1 MAYVLG
7 LAVDFL
13 RSATINLGS
22 EDSLLWLFVWLSKQ
36 CGITGADPQS
46 RAVCAKDLMSTLCT
60 FGGVYF
66 GWALVKPSNGW
77 SSSSNFMYKKPSPL
91 APRPHGGVNCSLV
104 SVMIRKNHLRR
115 TLTVHPSQKASVG
128 APDVNQHNRRN
139 FIYLVRITFGY
150 CHIRQFLKDPH
161 PSASIFSEVSTVCR
175 A

>member
-1 MAYVLG
+1 MPLAHLCCMQEKAFPTGLSFTLVLWRMF
-7 LAVDFL
+7 LAWRLTFL

-104 SVMIRKNHLRR
+104 SVMIRKITWEGHSL
-115 TLTVHPSQKASVG
+115 
-128 APDVNQHNRRN
+128 
-139 FIYLVRITFGY
+139 FIQAKKPV
-150 CHIRQFLKDPH
+150 
-161 PSASIFSEVSTVCR
+161 
-175 A
+175 